1 MSVKKR
7 LKDFIKSQGL
17 TISGFEKD
25 INVSNGYVNSISKGI
40 GGEVLL
46 SILEKSPKLNI
57 DWLLTGKGSML
68 KEDTSKPVNTPE
80 DMGQVALLQQENSFL
95 KEKIT
100 LLEENKIL
108 QAKEIKRG
116 RRDKKN
122 KKIIFSFLI
131 LNAIKTLTIPN
142 VEERQHNKSV
152 ANSVAPSVANQKYKK
167 GNTNEEINEEENEEK
182 RKVKKCPQIK

>member
-46 SILEKSPKLNI
+46 SILENSPKLNI

-108 QAKEIKRG
+108 QAKEIKR
-116 RRDKKN
+116 
-122 KKIIFSFLI
+122 L
-131 LNAIKTLTIPN
+131 
-142 VEERQHNKSV
+142 E
-152 ANSVAPSVANQKYKK
+152 
-167 GNTNEEINEEENEEK
+167 EEIK
-182 RKVKKCPQIK
+182 RIKK

>member
-108 QAKEIKRG
+108 QAKEIKR
-116 RRDKKN
+116 
-122 KKIIFSFLI
+122 L
-131 LNAIKTLTIPN
+131 
-142 VEERQHNKSV
+142 E
-152 ANSVAPSVANQKYKK
+152 
-167 GNTNEEINEEENEEK
+167 EEIK
-182 RKVKKCPQIK
+182 RIKK

>member
-46 SILEKSPKLNI
+46 SILEKSPNLNI

-68 KEDTSKPVNTPE
+68 KEPE
-80 DMGQVALLQQENSFL
+80 KSVIQNLNGDDNIMIGGNNSGQVALLQQENSFL

-108 QAKEIKRG
+108 QTKEIKR
-116 RRDKKN
+116 
-122 KKIIFSFLI
+122 L
-131 LNAIKTLTIPN
+131 
-142 VEERQHNKSV
+142 E
-152 ANSVAPSVANQKYKK
+152 
-167 GNTNEEINEEENEEK
+167 EEIK
-182 RKVKKCPQIK
+182 RIKK

>member
-1 MSVKKR
+1 MSVIKR

-108 QAKEIKRG
+108 QAKEIKR
-116 RRDKKN
+116 
-122 KKIIFSFLI
+122 L
-131 LNAIKTLTIPN
+131 
-142 VEERQHNKSV
+142 E
-152 ANSVAPSVANQKYKK
+152 
-167 GNTNEEINEEENEEK
+167 EEIK
-182 RKVKKCPQIK
+182 RIKK

>member
-25 INVSNGYVNSISKGI
+25 INVSNGWGNSISKGI

-108 QAKEIKRG
+108 QAKEIKR
-116 RRDKKN
+116 
-122 KKIIFSFLI
+122 L
-131 LNAIKTLTIPN
+131 
-142 VEERQHNKSV
+142 E
-152 ANSVAPSVANQKYKK
+152 
-167 GNTNEEINEEENEEK
+167 EEIK
-182 RKVKKCPQIK
+182 RIKK

>member
-46 SILEKSPKLNI
+46 SILEKSPNLNI

-68 KEDTSKPVNTPE
+68 KEPE
-80 DMGQVALLQQENSFL
+80 KSVIQNLNGDDNIMIGGNNSGQVANKNNSESQIIKDLQTEIIRL
-95 KEKIT
+95 KN
-100 LLEENKIL
+100 LLEE
-108 QAKEIKRG
+108 KEKQLTEKEKQISKLI
-116 RRDKKN
+116 DK
-122 KKIIFSFLI
+122 
-131 LNAIKTLTIPN
+131 LT
-142 VEERQHNKSV
+142 K
-152 ANSVAPSVANQKYKK
+152 
-167 GNTNEEINEEENEEK
+167 
-182 RKVKKCPQIK
+182 

>member
-1 MSVKKR
+1 MQIFLEYFLKNSFKYLIMSVKKR

-46 SILEKSPKLNI
+46 SILEKSPNLNI

-68 KEDTSKPVNTPE
+68 KEPE
-80 DMGQVALLQQENSFL
+80 KSVIQNLNGDDNIMIGGNNSGQVALLQQENSFL

-108 QAKEIKRG
+108 QAKEIKR
-116 RRDKKN
+116 
-122 KKIIFSFLI
+122 L
-131 LNAIKTLTIPN
+131 
-142 VEERQHNKSV
+142 E
-152 ANSVAPSVANQKYKK
+152 
-167 GNTNEEINEEENEEK
+167 EEIK
-182 RKVKKCPQIK
+182 RIKK

>member
-46 SILEKSPKLNI
+46 SILEKSPNLNI

-68 KEDTSKPVNTPE
+68 KEP
-80 DMGQVALLQQENSFL
+80 ENSVIQSL
-95 KEKIT
+95 NGDDNIMIGGANSGQISKNSTDNHIIKE
-100 LLEENKIL
+100 LQEENKRL
-108 QAKEIKRG
+108 KSLLVEKEKQLTEKEKQISKLI
-116 RRDKKN
+116 DK
-122 KKIIFSFLI
+122 
-131 LNAIKTLTIPN
+131 LT
-142 VEERQHNKSV
+142 K
-152 ANSVAPSVANQKYKK
+152 
-167 GNTNEEINEEENEEK
+167 
-182 RKVKKCPQIK
+182 